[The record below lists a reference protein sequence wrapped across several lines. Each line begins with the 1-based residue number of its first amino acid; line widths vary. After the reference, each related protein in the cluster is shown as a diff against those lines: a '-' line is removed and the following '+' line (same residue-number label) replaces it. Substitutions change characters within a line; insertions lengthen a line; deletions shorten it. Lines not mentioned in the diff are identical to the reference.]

1 MANQHLKDVLVTNS
15 LLMQDQEFYDIVIVL
30 QVAF

>member
-1 MANQHLKDVLVTNS
+1 MAYQHLKDVLVTNS